1 MANIKFSQ
9 FTAETDINNFTDIV
23 GYSGAN
29 NTKITPADL
38 ASSLITLQ
46 GGPFLPLTAGA
57 TKPLTGDLNL
67 AATGAGPSAGS
78 QAVVFNGVDD
88 ASAAVIGAKIFT
100 LDSTINPSGQD
111 LYIQNADD
119 AGVLG
124 TNIYVSAFGFV
135 GLGTTSPTANLDI
148 GNDLVVGTNVTFSAY
163 GSGTKTGTAT
173 KSLAV
178 TATGSVIEIDLPTGG
193 SSAFVT
199 KSGGDTITW
208 DFATDGPNILVNLA
222 LAENK
227 LTVANASNFPDGS
240 TGYVIF
246 DPSLSSNYKLPD
258 VIHGSGTG
266 ITSKLTNGNTSLG
279 GTNPVLWQWVY
290 DGGNSTFYWQ
300 KFENMLKGIY
310 APNINFPLTNLVAFY
325 SPAAFNQATQ
335 GNVSSGATVANLTS
349 SNTIGDLQISSNTT
363 NFQFFPAT
371 ATDPAFW
378 SMGNSAN
385 AITRGSTLSSGITTK
400 STFIGYMQGP
410 YLNQTFGG
418 IFDFLGTQSGAA
430 FDQGFYLSNLSFL
443 LFSPNYIFGYPSL
456 INYSATGGADL
467 TNDWIFMALQF
478 FPSTTTGSNDG
489 SVKLTVGC
497 KSSYDWAVAN
507 PPGAGSTTAWD
518 YQNGDGTGN
527 TVPVTAEGLY
537 IEQSGSSLDIDEF
550 LFENVILGNAA
561 NFGENN
567 PCHYGEFGI
576 FNDTISDSQIEA
588 SWKASRGTYGV

>member
-38 ASSLITLQ
+38 ASSLVTLQ

-67 AATGAGPSAGS
+67 AATGAGPSVGS

-100 LDSTINPSGQD
+100 LDSTVNPSGQD
-111 LYIQNADD
+111 LIFQVADD
-119 AGVLG
+119 NGVLQE
-124 TNIYVSAFGFV
+124 YMRVDAFGFV
-135 GLGTTSPTANLDI
+135 GIGRNAPAANLDVAADMI
-148 GNDLVVGTNVTFSAY
+148 VGTNVTFSAY
-163 GSGTKTGTAT
+163 GSGTQTGTAT

-178 TATGSVIEIDLPTGG
+178 TASGDVVEIDLPSGG
-193 SSAFVT
+193 TSAFVT
-199 KSGGDTITW
+199 KSGGDSISW
-208 DFATDGPNILVNLA
+208 DFATDGPNILVNLT
-222 LAENK
+222 LSENK
-227 LTVANASNFPDGS
+227 LVVSNANDFPDGS
-240 TGYVIF
+240 TGYVVF
-246 DPSLSSNYKLPD
+246 DPTTSSNYKLPD
-258 VIHGSGTG
+258 VLHGSGTG

-310 APNINFPLTNLVAFY
+310 PPNINFPLTNLVAYY
-325 SPAAFNQATQ
+325 SPEAFNQATQ

-410 YLNQTFGG
+410 YLSQTFGG
-418 IFDFLGTQSGAA
+418 IFDFLGTQAGAA

-456 INYSATGGADL
+456 IDYSGTGGADL
-467 TNDWIFMALQF
+467 TSDWIFMALQF

-507 PPGAGSTTAWD
+507 PPGAGATTNWD

-527 TVPVTAEGLY
+527 TVPVTGEGLY